1 LGQAGQAHL
10 LTLTVKGMRLTFNIL
25 PRISPTLF
33 HPFERKRKMIRT
45 LAIVAAIAVI
55 LAGTSNVFAG
65 DKEDIM
71 DVIETYRTTEISGDL
86 ASQATLMTKNR
97 LWVANLRMSG
107 EGNQK
112 FNMERQQFGLDRRRQ
127 KNPDFKLMITYIDPI
142 VRIYG
147 NAAVVSVLQRRSGR
161 NPDFEWTAYTTLVLV
176 KKDGAWKIDVT
187 HQSPLKI
194 PVSPS

>member
-1 LGQAGQAHL
+1 
-10 LTLTVKGMRLTFNIL
+10 
-25 PRISPTLF
+25 
-33 HPFERKRKMIRT
+33 MIRT
-45 LAIVAAIAVI
+45 LAIVAALAVI

-97 LWVANLRMSG
+97 LWIANLRMSG
-107 EGNQK
+107 EANQK

-127 KNPDFKLMITYIDPI
+127 KNPDFKMMITYIDPI
-142 VRIYG
+142 VRIYD
-147 NAAVVSVLQRRSGR
+147 NAAVVSFLQRRSGR
-161 NPDFEWTAYTTLVLV
+161 NPDFELTFYTTLVLV

-187 HQSPLKI
+187 HTSPLKI
-194 PVSPS
+194 PVSPG

>member
-1 LGQAGQAHL
+1 
-10 LTLTVKGMRLTFNIL
+10 
-25 PRISPTLF
+25 
-33 HPFERKRKMIRT
+33 MIRT
-45 LAIVAAIAVI
+45 LAIVAALAVI

-65 DKEDIM
+65 DKEEIM
-71 DVIETYRTTEISGDL
+71 DVIETYRTTEVSNDL

-97 LWVANLRMSG
+97 LWISNLRMSG

-112 FNMERQQFGLDRRRQ
+112 FNMERQQFNKDRRTQ
-127 KNPDFKLMITYIDPI
+127 KYPNFKMMITYIDPI

-147 NAAVVSVLQRRSGR
+147 NAAVVSFLQRRSGR
-161 NPDFEWTAYTTLVLV
+161 NPDFEATFYTTLVLV

-187 HQSPLKI
+187 HNSPLKI

>member
-1 LGQAGQAHL
+1 
-10 LTLTVKGMRLTFNIL
+10 
-25 PRISPTLF
+25 
-33 HPFERKRKMIRT
+33 MIRT
-45 LAIVAAIAVI
+45 LAIVAALAVI

-65 DKEDIM
+65 DREDIM

-97 LWVANLRMSG
+97 LRIAGLRMGG

-127 KNPDFKLMITYIDPI
+127 RNPDFKMMITYIDPI
-142 VRIYG
+142 VRIYD
-147 NAAVVSVLQRRSGR
+147 NAAVVSFLQRRSGR
-161 NPDFEWTAYTTLVLV
+161 NPDFELTFYTTLVLV
-176 KKDGAWKIDVT
+176 KNDGSWKIDVT

-194 PVSPS
+194 PVSPG